1 MKKNIKLILIIFAV
15 ILVAGGGVYFY
26 FSRQVSDETV
36 TEYEN
41 IIEEAELLYN
51 SESYTKALAS
61 YDEAADLI
69 PSKIDAFRGI
79 INIFVDKGRLSD
91 AEEIVLNSATKLS
104 QSDKSILF
112 SLVGNAYFDV
122 REYDKALEMYDGA
135 TTLGITNLVAN
146 LGKAKVYLK
155 QNKIMDAE
163 KILSKGNWEEDT
175 LYESQLLYAYTKSLS
190 DTDSALEI
198 LEDVNPSEDWSSKY
212 TEFGEVLESLGED
225 ELFNSAKLARIYINE
240 GYPYLAVSIL
250 SPLKD
255 QMSEYPDGLYFL
267 GRAYLDTGSVDT
279 AITTLE
285 SAVSAGSLDPDLFR
299 SIARAYYEKDDFDTA
314 IEYYDRAVA
323 YAGENIEESLL
334 SEYMDFLIEENYLTQ
349 AQDLLDIAQKY
360 FEETWVDIYAVEVNY
375 LLKDNEKVDYY
386 IEQGLEREDITTEE
400 KKTILY
406 WQARIA
412 VEDGD
417 LESAEDILA
426 DLKQLDRFNPFYYL
440 LMGDVLYEKAD
451 FENAKT
457 NYESAIEYDLGEG
470 VSSEAE
476 KALARLD

>member
-1 MKKNIKLILIIFAV
+1 
-15 ILVAGGGVYFY
+15 
-26 FSRQVSDETV
+26 
-36 TEYEN
+36 
-41 IIEEAELLYN
+41 
-51 SESYTKALAS
+51 
-61 YDEAADLI
+61 
-69 PSKIDAFRGI
+69 
-79 INIFVDKGRLSD
+79 
-91 AEEIVLNSATKLS
+91 
-104 QSDKSILF
+104 
-112 SLVGNAYFDV
+112 
-122 REYDKALEMYDGA
+122 
-135 TTLGITNLVAN
+135 
-146 LGKAKVYLK
+146 
-155 QNKIMDAE
+155 
-163 KILSKGNWEEDT
+163 
-175 LYESQLLYAYTKSLS
+175 
-190 DTDSALEI
+190 
-198 LEDVNPSEDWSSKY
+198 
-212 TEFGEVLESLGED
+212 
-225 ELFNSAKLARIYINE
+225 
-240 GYPYLAVSIL
+240 
-250 SPLKD
+250 
-255 QMSEYPDGLYFL
+255 LYFL